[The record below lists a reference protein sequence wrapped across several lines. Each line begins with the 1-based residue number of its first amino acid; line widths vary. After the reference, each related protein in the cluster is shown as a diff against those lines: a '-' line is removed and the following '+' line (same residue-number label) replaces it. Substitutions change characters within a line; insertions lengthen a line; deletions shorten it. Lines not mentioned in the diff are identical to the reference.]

1 MGLKLQLLRKKDIS
15 EELLQRM
22 IRLANHKGIL
32 FTGLIGELKLA
43 GYYLPNSFD
52 ELHDAVHMA
61 FEDLGGSNQLIYKL
75 DLLLPSPLINYN
87 QPQIK

>member
-1 MGLKLQLLRKKDIS
+1 MKVSTHVHQFLHLKFDLV
-15 EELLQRM
+15 
-22 IRLANHKGIL
+22 IL
-32 FTGLIGELKLA
+32 DLDCMLIITMKH
-43 GYYLPNSFD
+43 FD